1 MERITNTDGADQRAP
16 HGSQVLV
23 VGLCCLLALGTTG
36 CSLGIMAGKMLMG
49 DPRQVSPFHAKTGT
63 DLTRGKH
70 SVLITCTAPH
80 GILAKYPSLQI
91 DMVDRVTRILETHN
105 IDVVSGDKVASWYDD
120 HGDWGDFSELA
131 KEFDADFVMN
141 IELRRFNYRV
151 PDSENLM
158 QGDAEGQVLVH
169 KVTSEELRP
178 TYEVLRQ
185 NFHLLFPESY
195 PVPRENRSEQ
205 IFLEGFMDRTAL
217 HLAQMLYD
225 HKASE
230 TVH

>member
-91 DMVDRVTRILETHN
+91 DMVDRVTPN
-105 IDVVSGDKVASWYDD
+105 SG
-120 HGDWGDFSELA
+120 
-131 KEFDADFVMN
+131 N
-141 IELRRFNYRV
+141 
-151 PDSENLM
+151 
-158 QGDAEGQVLVH
+158 
-169 KVTSEELRP
+169 
-178 TYEVLRQ
+178 
-185 NFHLLFPESY
+185 
-195 PVPRENRSEQ
+195 
-205 IFLEGFMDRTAL
+205 
-217 HLAQMLYD
+217 AQY
-225 HKASE
+225 
-230 TVH
+230 